1 MHGDAR
7 PTPKVAS
14 RCSMPLAGLTRCWCT
29 SWRRPLP
36 AIAALWRTHP
46 AMPMLLFGDDID
58 AGLRAA
64 ASMPVSTT
72 SAGPIHPEELVAAV
86 TLA

>member
-29 SWRRPLP
+29 SWAATP
-36 AIAALWRTHP
+36 AGDRSAVAHHP